1 MKKLMALVTA
11 LLLICTLVGCGG
23 APLKKPPEQDTL
35 ALLRQEIAD
44 SGSQCG
50 VAYLGYMP
58 DDGDVSVWLA
68 DNGWT
73 QTFPFLSD
81 LTAAQVV
88 TQEGG
93 EVYCIVPAEK
103 NAHVTVEAY
112 DAFNEDDPLGDVLYD
127 STDGAPIC
135 LRGNVSEIMGN
146 LRVTVETTAG
156 QAVYF
161 PSLSLRDGS
170 VSTLTEQGRVYNFT
184 PGAIHGAPQIRELY
198 SEDFDYTDSVGNT
211 GHYTYRVPQLEA
223 DTEGAASING
233 AIEREYGP
241 FVEEALA
248 CKDGGYSISCLYIVW
263 ETYQYGDILSLV
275 MSCAW
280 DGDVNHYSVY
290 LYDTASG
297 TRLNTVELLAEM
309 GVDET
314 AFLDA
319 VRQAAAE
326 RFDGNYADITGDF
339 GDFLAERR
347 AWTLSD
353 DNINMDVMV
362 AYPDEDG
369 QLHVALPIGSIA
381 GADAYEEWLTPE
393 LGAVG

>member
-23 APLKKPPEQDTL
+23 APLKKPSEQDTL

-58 DDGDVSVWLA
+58 DGGDVSAWLA

-112 DAFNEDDPLGDVLYD
+112 DAFNEADPLGDVLYD
-127 STDGAPIC
+127 SADGAPIC

-146 LRVTVETTAG
+146 LRVTVETAAG

-161 PSLSLRDGS
+161 PSLSLRDG
-170 VSTLTEQGRVYNFT
+170 
-184 PGAIHGAPQIRELY
+184 
-198 SEDFDYTDSVGNT
+198 
-211 GHYTYRVPQLEA
+211 
-223 DTEGAASING
+223 
-233 AIEREYGP
+233 
-241 FVEEALA
+241 
-248 CKDGGYSISCLYIVW
+248 
-263 ETYQYGDILSLV
+263 
-275 MSCAW
+275 
-280 DGDVNHYSVY
+280 
-290 LYDTASG
+290 
-297 TRLNTVELLAEM
+297 
-309 GVDET
+309 
-314 AFLDA
+314 
-319 VRQAAAE
+319 
-326 RFDGNYADITGDF
+326 
-339 GDFLAERR
+339 
-347 AWTLSD
+347 
-353 DNINMDVMV
+353 
-362 AYPDEDG
+362 
-369 QLHVALPIGSIA
+369 
-381 GADAYEEWLTPE
+381 
-393 LGAVG
+393 

>member
-11 LLLICTLVGCGG
+11 LLLICTLAGCGG
-23 APLKKPPEQDTL
+23 APVKKSAEQDTL

-50 VAYLGYMP
+50 VAYLGYMQ
-58 DDGDVSVWLA
+58 DGDDVPAWLV

-81 LTAAQVV
+81 LTETQVV

-112 DAFNEDDPLGDVLYD
+112 DAFNETDPLGDVLYD

-146 LRVTVETTAG
+146 LRVTVDTAAG

-170 VSTLTEQGRVYNFT
+170 VSTLTEKGSVYNFT
-184 PGAIHGAPQIRELY
+184 PGAIHGAPQIWELY

-223 DTEGAASING
+223 DTEGAVSINRG
-233 AIEREYGP
+233 IEREYGP

-248 CKDGGYSISCLYIVW
+248 CRDEGDSISCAYIVW

-275 MSCAW
+275 MTCAW
-280 DGDVNHYSVY
+280 DNDMNQYSVY
-290 LYDTASG
+290 LYDTANG
-297 TRLNTVELLAEM
+297 TRLTTAELLAQM

-314 AFLDA
+314 AFLAA

-326 RFDGNYADITGDF
+326 RFDGNYAGITGDF

-353 DNINMDVMV
+353 DNINIDVMV
-362 AYPDEDG
+362 AYPDENG
-369 QLHVALPIGSIA
+369 QLHVVLPIGSIA

>member
-11 LLLICTLVGCGG
+11 LLLICTLAGCGG
-23 APLKKPPEQDTL
+23 APVKKPSEQDTL

-50 VAYLGYMP
+50 VAYLGYMQ
-58 DDGDVSVWLA
+58 DGDDVSAWLV

-103 NAHVTVEAY
+103 SAHVTVEAY
-112 DAFNEDDPLGDVLYD
+112 DAFNETDPLGDVLYD

-146 LRVTVETTAG
+146 LRVTVYTAAG

-170 VSTLTEQGRVYNFT
+170 VSTLTEKGSVYNFT

-223 DTEGAASING
+223 DTEGAVSINRG
-233 AIEREYGP
+233 IEREYGP

-248 CKDGGYSISCLYIVW
+248 CRDDGDSISCAYIVW

-275 MSCAW
+275 MTCAW
-280 DGDVNHYSVY
+280 DNDMNQYSVY
-290 LYDTASG
+290 LYDTANG
-297 TRLNTVELLAEM
+297 TRLTTAELLAQM

-314 AFLDA
+314 AFLAA

-326 RFDGNYADITGDF
+326 RFDGNYAGITGDF
-339 GDFLAERR
+339 DDSLAERR

-353 DNINMDVMV
+353 DNINIDVMV
-362 AYPDEDG
+362 AYPDENG
-369 QLHVALPIGSIA
+369 QLHVVLPIGSIA

>member
-11 LLLICTLVGCGG
+11 LLLICTLAGCGG
-23 APLKKPPEQDTL
+23 APVKKPAEQDTL

-50 VAYLGYMP
+50 VAYLGYMQNG
-58 DDGDVSVWLA
+58 DDVSAWLV

-81 LTAAQVV
+81 LTETQVV

-112 DAFNEDDPLGDVLYD
+112 DAFNETDPLGDVLYD

-146 LRVTVETTAG
+146 LRVTVDTAAG

-170 VSTLTEQGRVYNFT
+170 VSTLTEKGSVYNFT

-223 DTEGAASING
+223 DTEGAVSINRG
-233 AIEREYGP
+233 IEREYGP

-248 CKDGGYSISCLYIVW
+248 CRDDGDSISCAYIVW

-275 MSCAW
+275 MTCAW
-280 DGDVNHYSVY
+280 DNDMNQYSVY
-290 LYDTASG
+290 LYDTANG
-297 TRLNTVELLAEM
+297 TRLTTAELLAQM

-314 AFLDA
+314 AFLAA

-326 RFDGNYADITGDF
+326 RFDGNYAGITGDF
-339 GDFLAERR
+339 DDFLAERR

-353 DNINMDVMV
+353 DNINIDVMV
-362 AYPDEDG
+362 AYPDENG
-369 QLHVALPIGSIA
+369 QLHVVLPIGSIA

>member
-23 APLKKPPEQDTL
+23 APLKKPSEQDTL

-58 DDGDVSVWLA
+58 DGGDVPAWLA

-81 LTAAQVV
+81 LTEQQVV

-103 NAHVTVEAY
+103 NARVTVEAY
-112 DAFNEDDPLGDVLYD
+112 DAFNETDPLGDVLYD
-127 STDGAPIC
+127 SADGAPIC

-146 LRVTVETTAG
+146 LRVTVETAAG

-184 PGAIHGAPQIRELY
+184 PGGDPRRAPDPGAVQRGFRLYGQRGEHGTLHLPRAAA
-198 SEDFDYTDSVGNT
+198 GG
-211 GHYTYRVPQLEA
+211 GH
-223 DTEGAASING
+223 
-233 AIEREYGP
+233 
-241 FVEEALA
+241 
-248 CKDGGYSISCLYIVW
+248 GGC
-263 ETYQYGDILSLV
+263 
-275 MSCAW
+275 
-280 DGDVNHYSVY
+280 
-290 LYDTASG
+290 
-297 TRLNTVELLAEM
+297 
-309 GVDET
+309 GVD
-314 AFLDA
+314 
-319 VRQAAAE
+319 Q
-326 RFDGNYADITGDF
+326 
-339 GDFLAERR
+339 RR
-347 AWTLSD
+347 
-353 DNINMDVMV
+353 
-362 AYPDEDG
+362 
-369 QLHVALPIGSIA
+369 H
-381 GADAYEEWLTPE
+381 
-393 LGAVG
+393 

>member
-1 MKKLMALVTA
+1 
-11 LLLICTLVGCGG
+11 
-23 APLKKPPEQDTL
+23 
-35 ALLRQEIAD
+35 
-44 SGSQCG
+44 
-50 VAYLGYMP
+50 
-58 DDGDVSVWLA
+58 
-68 DNGWT
+68 
-73 QTFPFLSD
+73 
-81 LTAAQVV
+81 
-88 TQEGG
+88 
-93 EVYCIVPAEK
+93 
-103 NAHVTVEAY
+103 
-112 DAFNEDDPLGDVLYD
+112 
-127 STDGAPIC
+127 
-135 LRGNVSEIMGN
+135 MGN
-146 LRVTVETTAG
+146 LRVTVETAAG

-248 CKDGGYSISCLYIVW
+248 CKDGGYSISCAYIVW
-263 ETYQYGDILSLV
+263 ETHQYGDILSLV

-280 DGDVNHYSVY
+280 DGAVNQYSVY
-290 LYDTASG
+290 LYDTDSG
-297 TRLNTVELLAEM
+297 TRLNTAELLAEM

-326 RFDGNYADITGDF
+326 RFDGNYADCTGNF

-369 QLHVALPIGSIA
+369 QLHVVLPIGSIA

>member
-11 LLLICTLVGCGG
+11 LLLICTLAGCGG
-23 APLKKPPEQDTL
+23 TPVKKPAEQDTL

-50 VAYLGYMP
+50 VAYLGYMQ
-58 DDGDVSVWLA
+58 DGDDVSAWLV

-81 LTAAQVV
+81 LTETQVV

-112 DAFNEDDPLGDVLYD
+112 DAFNEASPLGDVLYD

-146 LRVTVETTAG
+146 LRVTVDTAAG

-170 VSTLTEQGRVYNFT
+170 VSTLTEKGSVYNFT
-184 PGAIHGAPQIRELY
+184 PGAIHGAPQIWELY

-223 DTEGAASING
+223 DTEGAVSINRG
-233 AIEREYGP
+233 IEREYGP

-248 CKDGGYSISCLYIVW
+248 CRDDGDSISCAYIVW

-275 MSCAW
+275 MTCAW
-280 DGDVNHYSVY
+280 DNDMNQYSVY
-290 LYDTASG
+290 LYDTANG
-297 TRLNTVELLAEM
+297 TRLTTAALLAQM

-314 AFLDA
+314 AFLNA

-326 RFDGNYADITGDF
+326 RFDGNYAGITGDF
-339 GDFLAERR
+339 DDFLAERR

-353 DNINMDVMV
+353 DNINIDVMV
-362 AYPDEDG
+362 AYPDENG
-369 QLHVALPIGSIA
+369 QLHVVLPIGSIA

>member
-11 LLLICTLVGCGG
+11 LLLICTLAGCGG
-23 APLKKPPEQDTL
+23 APVKKPAEQDTL

-50 VAYLGYMP
+50 VAYLGYMQ
-58 DDGDVSVWLA
+58 DGDDVPAWLV

-81 LTAAQVV
+81 LTETQVV

-112 DAFNEDDPLGDVLYD
+112 DAFNETDPLGDVLYD

-146 LRVTVETTAG
+146 LRVTVDTAAG

-170 VSTLTEQGRVYNFT
+170 VSTLTEKGSVYNFT
-184 PGAIHGAPQIRELY
+184 PGAIHGAPQIWELY

-223 DTEGAASING
+223 DTEGAVSINRG
-233 AIEREYGP
+233 IEREYGP

-248 CKDGGYSISCLYIVW
+248 CRDDGDSISCAYIVW

-275 MSCAW
+275 MTCAW
-280 DGDVNHYSVY
+280 DNDMNQYSVY
-290 LYDTASG
+290 LYDTVNG
-297 TRLNTVELLAEM
+297 TRLTTAALLAQM

-314 AFLDA
+314 AFLA
-319 VRQAAAE
+319 GVRQAAAE
-326 RFDGNYADITGDF
+326 RFDGNYAGITGDF
-339 GDFLAERR
+339 DDFLAERR

-353 DNINMDVMV
+353 DNINIDVMV
-362 AYPDEDG
+362 AYPDENG
-369 QLHVALPIGSIA
+369 QLHVVLPIGSIA

>member
-1 MKKLMALVTA
+1 MAGGARREETMKKLMALVTA

-23 APLKKPPEQDTL
+23 APLKKPSEQDTL

-58 DDGDVSVWLA
+58 DGGDVPAWLA

-81 LTAAQVV
+81 LTEQQVV

-103 NAHVTVEAY
+103 NARVTVEAY
-112 DAFNEDDPLGDVLYD
+112 DAFNETDPLGDVLYD
-127 STDGAPIC
+127 SAEGAPIC

-146 LRVTVETTAG
+146 LRVTVETAAG

-211 GHYTYRVPQLEA
+211 GHYTYRVPRRSTAPLSGNTA
-223 DTEGAASING
+223 PSWRRRWRVRTAVTASAA
-233 AIEREYGP
+233 P
-241 FVEEALA
+241 
-248 CKDGGYSISCLYIVW
+248 ISCGRP
-263 ETYQYGDILSLV
+263 TS
-275 MSCAW
+275 
-280 DGDVNHYSVY
+280 
-290 LYDTASG
+290 TA
-297 TRLNTVELLAEM
+297 TFCR
-309 GVDET
+309 
-314 AFLDA
+314 
-319 VRQAAAE
+319 
-326 RFDGNYADITGDF
+326 
-339 GDFLAERR
+339 
-347 AWTLSD
+347 W
-353 DNINMDVMV
+353 
-362 AYPDEDG
+362 
-369 QLHVALPIGSIA
+369 
-381 GADAYEEWLTPE
+381 
-393 LGAVG
+393 